1 MARKSNVIIAMWSL
15 ALTTVV
21 FHAIATEKSLWG
33 WQRSSVRG
41 VPSTF
46 PEKFSRPFSSS
57 SMVLASVKSILPV
70 GSEFTEVAP
79 WGCVSSM
86 LGKVGISS
94 IVAMIIVVV
103 KLQKL
108 WGSSPF
114 QQMALATQISRKKVL
129 VNLEEGVVPLNT
141 FGPKAPFVGK
151 VQSVEHIVGPDAANK
166 IWNVVIETN
175 GKMKYW
181 EGQSCGVIPPGTK
194 INSKGKEVPHGTRL
208 YSIAASRYGDN
219 FTRGRKL
226 LCIPCFPAF
235 DGNTMTLCVRQATY
249 FDAELGSEDPAKKGI
264 CSDFLCNATPGTEV
278 AMTGPTGKSLLLVK
292 DPLATFICVATG
304 TGIAPFR
311 SFWRRMFYEDIPNY
325 NFHGFFWLFMGVAN
339 HDALLYDN
347 EIQEITLTYPKN
359 FRVDYAF
366 SREETNKSGG
376 KMYIQDKVEENAEQI
391 FDLFENGA
399 HIYFCGKK
407 EMMHGMRH
415 VFRLD
420 WEEYFSSLKHNNRWH
435 TEVY

>member
-194 INSKGKEVPHGTRL
+194 INSKGKEV
-208 YSIAASRYGDN
+208 
-219 FTRGRKL
+219 
-226 LCIPCFPAF
+226 
-235 DGNTMTLCVRQATY
+235 
-249 FDAELGSEDPAKKGI
+249 
-264 CSDFLCNATPGTEV
+264 